1 MSLARKTAMCCY
13 TKILVLRT
21 LVAIEYFMGVM
32 VSGEMSGLKRVVKY
46 QGSEGERDMFQSYIS
61 INTFKHPQNKT
72 KNAQL
77 SMSNYVTFFL
87 FGVVWGMSGID
98 ILNPTPTAPSP
109 THTSVLAQPRF
120 INILICKGKH
130 RGICHWGLI

>member
-77 SMSNYVTFFL
+77 SMSNYVTFFFIWSGL
-87 FGVVWGMSGID
+87 GDVWNRYTEPHPNST
-98 ILNPTPTAPSP
+98 LTNPHLCAGTAK
-109 THTSVLAQPRF
+109 
-120 INILICKGKH
+120 IYKH
-130 RGICHWGLI
+130 PHL